1 MNINETYDKACTN
14 KKNLEKLQIYL
25 QNEMITVITR
35 VP

>member
-1 MNINETYDKACTN
+1 MKHMIKPVQI